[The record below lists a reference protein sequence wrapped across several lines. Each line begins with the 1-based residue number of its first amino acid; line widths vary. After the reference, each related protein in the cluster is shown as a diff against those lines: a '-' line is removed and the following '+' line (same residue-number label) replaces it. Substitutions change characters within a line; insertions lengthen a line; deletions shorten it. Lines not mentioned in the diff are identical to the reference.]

1 MFEKT
6 AIKISSWMVRNKIIE
21 SDRIMVVKWGI
32 RNILDTIFNII
43 TFLIIGGFIGMV
55 IETVVFILGYIPLRS
70 FAGGYHA
77 KTPLRCWMISNFI
90 LFVAMKM
97 ICYMEDY
104 TSVSICLG
112 IICVFVLIILM
123 PVSDIHKPLDNND
136 KNKYK
141 LIGVVI
147 LAIEITIT
155 IIFYIIAWKNIV
167 YCFFSVWILL
177 AVMLILGK
185 LKNKKKE
192 NST

>member
-1 MFEKT
+1 MFERT
-6 AIKISSWMVRNKIIE
+6 AIKISCWMVRNKIIE

-32 RNILDTIFNII
+32 RSILDTIFNIM
-43 TFLIIGGFIGMV
+43 TFLIIGLFMRMV
-55 IETVVFILGYIPLRS
+55 TEIIVFTLGYIPLRS
-70 FAGGYHA
+70 YAGGYHA
-77 KTPLRCWMISNFI
+77 KTPLRCWIISNLI

-97 ICYMEDY
+97 ICYMKNF
-104 TSVSICLG
+104 TSIFVFLA
-112 IICVFVLIILM
+112 IISVYILIVLM
-123 PVSDIHKPLDNND
+123 PVSDIHKPLNEND

-155 IIFYIIAWKNIV
+155 IIFYIIAWENMV
-167 YCFFSVWILL
+167 YCFFSVWIIL